1 MSSAD
6 RLLTTTLR
14 AYQEP
19 HRPADVDRLYAS
31 TATLLSNLNN
41 HLNISLLTSHLLT
54 ARAIWDQPSFFVA
67 ATAGADADAG
77 VEANPNGGLRTC
89 LRILSV
95 YNTAALHVQRHEAE
109 NAQLRWGQQPVG
121 SGVRC
126 DAWARAVAQGA
137 DDRSERW
144 KHLLVLTG
152 TLMGM
157 ESEDRRALSRGLR
170 ATLEQAVVTAANLAL
185 EDSNKRMVHTGEL
198 GSNAVMLAISFV
210 FPVLSDH
217 HKQMLNCNLVLP
229 AAVRAMTGPEGFQ
242 DGDFLRSISAGNV
255 AGHETFYRA
264 SPSSF
269 AQVQQLEAQPLPQ
282 NMGPLSRLAAFAV
295 QHAADY
301 RVVLESQERLL
312 VFTAGL
318 LERWRHCPFSSVDIS
333 TEAAVLPP
341 DMIRGPWEMLW
352 RLLKKIMYTVVATI
366 QPIIGR
372 CLLDPRLRNDA
383 TAPMVASKTLRTL
396 RNLCFISSR
405 QGADAFQV
413 YVFTYL
419 TSLDIITRY
428 PDACVAFLKEA
439 QPTAPGQPNSPALT
453 PLDQALT
460 LFYLNTAEHL
470 PLSLPTP
477 AADTLVLTLATA
489 HLSAASSSP
498 AVAHTSLTLHLYE
511 AAHASILSVLSCPQ
525 HVSLT
530 ISVIPFYID
539 TLLDSF
545 PARIS
550 PRQFRLAFKTVVQ
563 IASPPFPIAASH
575 PHLAETLLDMLHFR
589 AVIATT
595 HPLPAEPGLAAANN
609 NDNVMQGNQQQQPLP
624 LVSEQTTLVLSLVDA
639 LPFLPLPIVEDWLT
653 RTAEAMNAVAD
664 PALRE
669 VVRKRFWDVLVS
681 GEMDVERAAIGVA
694 WWGIGGG
701 REMVLLA
708 QAAPPKRSDGDKV
721 RMSGALGGT
730 RLEASRL

>member
-1 MSSAD
+1 MSAD

-19 HRPADVDRLYAS
+19 HRPADVDRLHAS

-41 HLNISLLTSHLLT
+41 HLNISLLTSQLLT
-54 ARAIWDQPSFFVA
+54 ARAIWGEPAPFAVA
-67 ATAGADADAG
+67 GD
-77 VEANPNGGLRTC
+77 GLRTC
-89 LRILSV
+89 LRVLSV
-95 YNTAALHVQRHEAE
+95 YNTAALHVQRNEEE
-109 NAQLRWGQQPVG
+109 NAKLRWGQQPVG

-126 DAWARAVAQGA
+126 DTWARAVAKGA
-137 DDRSERW
+137 DDRSARW

-157 ESEDRRALSRGLR
+157 ESEGCRALSRGLR

-185 EDSNKRMVHTGEL
+185 EDTSRRRPYTGGEL
-198 GSNAVMLAISFV
+198 GSNAVMLALAYV

-217 HKQMLNCNLVLP
+217 HRQMLNCDLVLP

-269 AQVQQLEAQPLPQ
+269 AHVQQLEARPLPQ
-282 NMGPLSRLAAFAV
+282 NMGPLSRLTAFAV
-295 QHAADY
+295 QHAADSS
-301 RVVLESQERLL
+301 VVLDTQDRLL
-312 VFTAGL
+312 AFSAGL
-318 LERWRHCPFSSVDIS
+318 LERWRQCPFSPVDIS

-341 DMIRGPWEMLW
+341 DMLRGPWAMLW
-352 RLLKKIMYTVVATI
+352 RLLKKILYTVVATV
-366 QPIIGR
+366 QPIMGR

-383 TAPMVASKTLRTL
+383 TAPTVASKTLHTL
-396 RNLCFISSR
+396 RNLSFISSR

-413 YVFTYL
+413 YVFTYM

-428 PDACVAFLKEA
+428 PDACVRFLQEA

-477 AADTLVLTLATA
+477 AAESLVLTLATA
-489 HLSAASSSP
+489 HLSAVPPSSS
-498 AVAHTSLTLHLYE
+498 
-511 AAHASILSVLSCPQ
+511 AAHAAVLSVLCCPQ
-525 HVSLT
+525 HAALA
-530 ISVIPFYID
+530 IALIPFYID
-539 TLLDSF
+539 ILLASF

-575 PHLAETLLDMLHFR
+575 PLLAETLLEMLHFR
-589 AVIATT
+589 AATATT
-595 HPLPAEPGLAAANN
+595 HPLPAEPGPANGDN
-609 NDNVMQGNQQQQPLP
+609 NVMNGEQQQPLP
-624 LVSEQTTLVLSLVDA
+624 PVSEQTTL
-639 LPFLPLPIVEDWLT
+639 DWLT
-653 RTAEAMNAVAD
+653 RTAEAMNTVVD

-669 VVRKRFWDVLVS
+669 VVRSRFWDVLVS

-701 REMVLLA
+701 REMVMLN
-708 QAAPPKRSDGDKV
+708 QAAPKRDGEV
-721 RMSGALGGT
+721 MMSGALGGNRSEAC
-730 RLEASRL
+730 RL

>member
-19 HRPADVDRLYAS
+19 HQPANVDRLYAS

-54 ARAIWDQPSFFVA
+54 ARAIWDQQPLLD
-67 ATAGADADAG
+67 G
-77 VEANPNGGLRTC
+77 GGLRTC

-95 YNTAALHVQRHEAE
+95 YNTAALHVQRNEAE
-109 NAQLRWGQQPVG
+109 NAQLRWGQPPVG

-126 DAWARAVAQGA
+126 DAWARSVAKGA

-185 EDSNKRMVHTGEL
+185 EDNNKRMMLHTTGEL
-198 GSNAVMLAISFV
+198 GSNTVILALAFV

-217 HKQMLNCNLVLP
+217 HKHMLNCDLVLP

-269 AQVQQLEAQPLPQ
+269 SQVQQLESRPLPQ

-295 QHAADY
+295 QHATDS

-318 LERWRHCPFSSVDIS
+318 LERWRHCPFFSVDIS

-341 DMIRGPWEMLW
+341 DMIRGPWAMLW

-366 QPIIGR
+366 QPMIGR
-372 CLLDPRLRNDA
+372 CLLDPRLRIDA
-383 TAPMVASKTLRTL
+383 IAPMVASKTLHTL

-405 QGADAFQV
+405 EEADAFQV

-428 PDACVAFLKEA
+428 PDTCVAFLQEA
-439 QPTAPGQPNSPALT
+439 QPNAPGQPNSPALT

-470 PLSLPTP
+470 TLSLPTP
-477 AADTLVLTLATA
+477 AAETLVLTLATA
-489 HLSAASSSP
+489 HLSATSSSP
-498 AVAHTSLTLHLYE
+498 AAPQTSLTLPLYE

-525 HVSLT
+525 HASLT

-539 TLLDSF
+539 TLLASF

-575 PHLAETLLDMLHFR
+575 PHLAETLLEMLHFR
-589 AVIATT
+589 AASATT
-595 HPLPAEPGLAAANN
+595 HPLPAEPGLAAATTA
-609 NDNVMQGNQQQQPLP
+609 DVMQGDQQQPLP
-624 LVSEQTTLVLSLVDA
+624 PVSEQTTLVLSLVDA

-708 QAAPPKRSDGDKV
+708 QATPSHNKRDGEV
-721 RMSGALGGT
+721 MMSGALGGN
-730 RLEASRL
+730 RLEQSRL

>member
-19 HRPADVDRLYAS
+19 PRPTDFDRLLAS
-31 TATLLSNLNN
+31 TATLLSHLNN

-54 ARAIWDQPSFFVA
+54 ARAIWEPPAV
-67 ATAGADADAG
+67 GAD
-77 VEANPNGGLRTC
+77 GLRTC

-95 YNTAALHVQRHEAE
+95 YSTAALHVQRHEDE
-109 NAQLRWGQQPVG
+109 NAKLTWGQQPVG

-185 EDSNKRMVHTGEL
+185 EEIAKRRTGHPAGTEL
-198 GSNAVMLAISFV
+198 GSHAVMLSLSFV
-210 FPVLSDH
+210 FPVLSH
-217 HKQMLNCNLVLP
+217 HHRQMLNCNLVLP
-229 AAVRAMTGPEGFQ
+229 VAVRTMTGPEGFQ
-242 DGDFLRSISAGNV
+242 HGDFLRSISAGNV
-255 AGHETFYRA
+255 AGHEAFYRA

-269 AQVQQLEAQPLPQ
+269 AQVQQLEARPLHQ

-295 QHAADY
+295 QHATDSGA
-301 RVVLESQERLL
+301 VLDAQERLL
-312 VFTAGL
+312 VNRSGCPVPGDAARPLGHALAGF
-318 LERWRHCPFSSVDIS
+318 EK
-333 TEAAVLPP
+333 VL
-341 DMIRGPWEMLW
+341 
-352 RLLKKIMYTVVATI
+352 YTVVATM

-372 CLLDPRLRNDA
+372 CLLDSRLRNDA
-383 TAPMVASKTLRTL
+383 TAPVVASRTLHTL

-428 PDACVAFLKEA
+428 PEACVAFLQETLPAAPA
-439 QPTAPGQPNSPALT
+439 QANLPPLT
-453 PLDQALT
+453 PLDQALA

-477 AADTLVLTLATA
+477 AAENLILTLATA
-489 HLSAASSSP
+489 HLSAAPSTTTP
-498 AVAHTSLTLHLYE
+498 TSLTLPLYE
-511 AAHASILSVLSCPQ
+511 AAHAAILSVLSCPQ
-525 HVSLT
+525 HAPLT
-530 ISVIPFYID
+530 IPLIPFYID
-539 TLLDSF
+539 TLLASF

-563 IASPPFPIAASH
+563 IASPPFPIAATH
-575 PHLAETLLDMLHFR
+575 PHLAETLLEMLHFR
-589 AVIATT
+589 AASATT
-595 HPLPAEPGLAAANN
+595 HPLPAEPEALASHDAR
-609 NDNVMQGNQQQQPLP
+609 QRQRQQPLP
-624 LVSEQTTLVLSLVDA
+624 LVSEQTTLVLALVDA
-639 LPFLPLPIVEDWLT
+639 LPFLPLSIVEDWLA

-664 PALRE
+664 PALHE

-694 WWGIGGG
+694 WWGVGGG
-701 REMVLLA
+701 REMVLLN
-708 QAAPPKRSDGDKV
+708 QAGPRRGGEEKEGEFL
-721 RMSGALGGT
+721 MSGALNGGS
-730 RLEASRL
+730 RPQASRL

>member
-1 MSSAD
+1 MG
-6 RLLTTTLR
+6 
-14 AYQEP
+14 
-19 HRPADVDRLYAS
+19 
-31 TATLLSNLNN
+31 
-41 HLNISLLTSHLLT
+41 
-54 ARAIWDQPSFFVA
+54 PSPV
-67 ATAGADADAG
+67 GAD
-77 VEANPNGGLRTC
+77 GLRTC

-95 YNTAALHVQRHEAE
+95 YNTAALHVQRHEEE
-109 NAQLRWGQQPVG
+109 NAKLTWGQQPVG

-126 DAWARAVAQGA
+126 DVWARAVAKGA

-170 ATLEQAVVTAANLAL
+170 STLEQAVVTAANLAL
-185 EDSNKRMVHTGEL
+185 EDIARRRMAHTAVAEL
-198 GSNAVMLAISFV
+198 GSNAVMLSLAFV

-217 HKQMLNCNLVLP
+217 HKQMLNCDLVLP

-242 DGDFLRSISAGNV
+242 NGDFLRSISAGNV

-269 AQVQQLEAQPLPQ
+269 AQVQQLEARPLHQ

-295 QHAADY
+295 QHAADS
-301 RVVLESQERLL
+301 RAVLDSLGVLL

-318 LERWRHCPFSSVDIS
+318 LERWRQCPFSSVDIS
-333 TEAAVLPP
+333 AEAAVLPP
-341 DMIRGPWEMLW
+341 EMLQGPWIVLW
-352 RLLKKIMYTVVATI
+352 RVLKKIMYTVVATI

-372 CLLDPRLRNDA
+372 CLLDSRLRNDA
-383 TAPMVASKTLRTL
+383 TAPIVASKTLHTL

-428 PDACVAFLKEA
+428 PDACVAFLQES
-439 QPTAPGQPNSPALT
+439 QPPVPGQPNSQALT

-477 AADTLVLTLATA
+477 AAETLILTVATA
-489 HLSAASSSP
+489 HLSTAP
-498 AVAHTSLTLHLYE
+498 PNTPPMSLTLPLYE
-511 AAHASILSVLSCPQ
+511 AAHAAILSVLSCPQ
-525 HVSLT
+525 HAALT
-530 ISVIPFYID
+530 ISLIPFYID
-539 TLLDSF
+539 TLLASF

-563 IASPPFPIAASH
+563 IASPPFPIAATH
-575 PHLAETLLDMLHFR
+575 PHLAETLLEMLHFR
-589 AVIATT
+589 AASATT
-595 HPLPAEPGLAAANN
+595 HPLPAEPGLQANSAGAH
-609 NDNVMQGNQQQQPLP
+609 QEQQEQQPLP
-624 LVSEQTTLVLSLVDA
+624 PVSEQTTLVLALVDA
-639 LPFLPLPIVEDWLT
+639 LPFLPLSIVEDWLT
-653 RTAEAMNAVAD
+653 RTAEAMNAVLD
-664 PALRE
+664 PSLRE

-694 WWGIGGG
+694 WWGLGGG
-701 REMVLLA
+701 REMVMLN
-708 QAAPPKRSDGDKV
+708 QAAPGRGGEGKEGELM
-721 RMSGALGGT
+721 MSGALGGN
-730 RLEASRL
+730 RAQASRL

>member
-19 HRPADVDRLYAS
+19 HRPADLDRLHAS

-54 ARAIWDQPSFFVA
+54 ARAIWGSPS
-67 ATAGADADAG
+67 
-77 VEANPNGGLRTC
+77 P
-89 LRILSV
+89 V
-95 YNTAALHVQRHEAE
+95 YNTAALHVQRNEAE
-109 NAQLRWGQQPVG
+109 NAKLKWGQQPVG

-126 DAWARAVAQGA
+126 DAWARAVAKGA

-185 EDSNKRMVHTGEL
+185 ETINRRVVPTGEL
-198 GSNAVMLAISFV
+198 GSNAAMLALAYV

-217 HKQMLNCNLVLP
+217 HKQMLNCDSVLP
-229 AAVRAMTGPEGFQ
+229 AAVRAMIGPEGFQ
-242 DGDFLRSISAGNV
+242 NGDFLRSISAGNV

-269 AQVQQLEAQPLPQ
+269 AQVQQLEARPLPQ
-282 NMGPLSRLAAFAV
+282 NMGPLSRLTAFA
-295 QHAADY
+295 
-301 RVVLESQERLL
+301 
-312 VFTAGL
+312 
-318 LERWRHCPFSSVDIS
+318 
-333 TEAAVLPP
+333 
-341 DMIRGPWEMLW
+341 
-352 RLLKKIMYTVVATI
+352 
-366 QPIIGR
+366 
-372 CLLDPRLRNDA
+372 
-383 TAPMVASKTLRTL
+383 
-396 RNLCFISSR
+396 
-405 QGADAFQV
+405 V

-428 PDACVAFLKEA
+428 PDACVRFLREA
-439 QPTAPGQPNSPALT
+439 QPAVVPGQPNSQPLT
-453 PLDQALT
+453 PLDQARRDSR
-460 LFYLNTAEHL
+460 ADPGDRA
-470 PLSLPTP
+470 PLRRVI
-477 AADTLVLTLATA
+477 ALASRA
-489 HLSAASSSP
+489 P
-498 AVAHTSLTLHLYE
+498 DVAHPPLYE
-511 AAHASILSVLSCPQ
+511 AAHAAILSVLCCPQ
-525 HVSLT
+525 HATLT
-530 ISVIPFYID
+530 IALIPFYIE
-539 TLLDSF
+539 TLLASF

-575 PHLAETLLDMLHFR
+575 PHLAETLLEMLHFR
-589 AVIATT
+589 SATAMT
-595 HPLPAEPGLAAANN
+595 YPLPAEPGTGPGGSG
-609 NDNVMQGNQQQQPLP
+609 DNVMTGDQQQPLP
-624 LVSEQTTLVLSLVDA
+624 PVSEQTTL
-639 LPFLPLPIVEDWLT
+639 DWLT
-653 RTAEAMNAVAD
+653 RTAEAMNAVVD

-701 REMVLLA
+701 REMVLLNQPA
-708 QAAPPKRSDGDKV
+708 LPKGDGEAM
-721 RMSGALGGT
+721 MSGALGGN